1 MENILKTKL
10 IENYLRIFRE
20 KINKK
25 NISDCTTFLLDC
37 LDDSIQQAQTLP
49 LQGADKK
56 VLVLSIILEIYNV
69 VISKNLPIYLK
80 PFDLIIKTIL
90 IQIVISKLIDFIVDK
105 YNRGA
110 WRKESNYVSE
120 KNL

>member
-10 IENYLRIFRE
+10 IKNYLKIFRE

-25 NISDCTTFLLDC
+25 NINDCITFLLDC